1 MTSSSS
7 LDRFP
12 DELIRHIL
20 LYVSP
25 EDNVL
30 NIQPVSRRFYHIA
43 NEPLLWRYLCRNSFT
58 FWNPEHCFFTKL
70 SDPRPTT
77 IEWKKLWLRRK
88 RQNHLIK
95 RLLDEILTTRYH
107 QLRNLQH
114 ICHFGYDA
122 KDFLLEQCHVDE
134 SHDDVL
140 ARRYYANSALD
151 SIHRGMAV
159 EVWSKCYE
167 TGTDPYSGLDRALG
181 AFDLFV
187 LHDQPQ
193 DLEYILSTLDTLA
206 QRFMLEHPEHKIMS
220 TRQKALALNR
230 WLRAQNL
237 MGMENETVNYHN
249 LRNCLLGHALSD
261 DEHPS
266 LPIIS
271 SAIFASVAE
280 RLGMSSACCAFPS
293 HVHAS
298 VKAPPGMTLDGD
310 VEEDPKAEPETMYL
324 NPYKWDG
331 EVTLDE
337 LRRALVELGWTQGSE
352 VFLRASPVPII
363 VLRTAANIKAATSR
377 IQNLADRSGEPIEV
391 EAKRLR
397 AGHPDINV
405 EAAKYASMWAELMV
419 KPVSS
424 VHWDHNLETFLHSFA
439 MSWGEDAWIVRKYL
453 LPMYEQFVASQ
464 PHVRNRAGWE
474 NVREILNML
483 DNLDRREAVVT
494 RRYTQEMQER
504 VRYRIG
510 QVFRHKR
517 YGWIGII
524 NGWAAGS
531 AGLPVPHY
539 LDGYEDE
546 VQSPTTSPRSSGDRL
561 HSEGQL
567 RPQLA
572 RVFYTCMSSK
582 RPRIDR
588 LRVAQNSIEIITDP
602 NLIPESLK
610 FLAGKYFKRF
620 DRKTCTFVSNIKE
633 SYPDD

>member
-1 MTSSSS
+1 M
-7 LDRFP
+7 
-12 DELIRHIL
+12 
-20 LYVSP
+20 
-25 EDNVL
+25 
-30 NIQPVSRRFYHIA
+30 
-43 NEPLLWRYLCRNSFT
+43 
-58 FWNPEHCFFTKL
+58 
-70 SDPRPTT
+70 
-77 IEWKKLWLRRK
+77 
-88 RQNHLIK
+88 
-95 RLLDEILTTRYH
+95 
-107 QLRNLQH
+107 
-114 ICHFGYDA
+114 
-122 KDFLLEQCHVDE
+122 
-134 SHDDVL
+134 
-140 ARRYYANSALD
+140 
-151 SIHRGMAV
+151 
-159 EVWSKCYE
+159 
-167 TGTDPYSGLDRALG
+167 
-181 AFDLFV
+181 
-187 LHDQPQ
+187 
-193 DLEYILSTLDTLA
+193 LA

-464 PHVRNRAGWE
+464 PHMRNRAGWE

-572 RVFYTCMSSK
+572 RVFYTCMYVWPCRPLGFLPSFLFDCLSYCQLPLTLGVTTGVLRDLGLTACGWLRIASRLSPILTSFPNRSSSWRASISSGLTEK
-582 RPRIDR
+582 PALSYRT
-588 LRVAQNSIEIITDP
+588 LRNRTPTTRSLWV
-602 NLIPESLK
+602 NLFSDLWILQ
-610 FLAGKYFKRF
+610 R
-620 DRKTCTFVSNIKE
+620 R
-633 SYPDD
+633 

>member
-1 MTSSSS
+1 MTSSS

-43 NEPLLWRYLCRNSFT
+43 NEPLLWRYLCRNAFT
-58 FWNPEHCFFTKL
+58 FWRPEHYFFAKL

-88 RQNHLIK
+88 GQNHLIK

-107 QLRNLQH
+107 QLKNIQR
-114 ICHFGYDA
+114 ICRFGYDA

-206 QRFMLEHPEHKIMS
+206 HRFMLEHPEHEIMS

-237 MGMENETVNYHN
+237 MGMENEIVNYHN

-363 VLRTAANIKAATSR
+363 ILRTAANIKAATSR

-424 VHWDHNLETFLHSFA
+424 VHWDHSLEAFLHSFA

-453 LPMYEQFVASQ
+453 LPLYEQFAASQ

-494 RRYTQEMQER
+494 RRWTQEMQER

-561 HSEGQL
+561 HSEGLGL

-620 DRKTCTFVSNIKE
+620 DKETCTFISNIKE